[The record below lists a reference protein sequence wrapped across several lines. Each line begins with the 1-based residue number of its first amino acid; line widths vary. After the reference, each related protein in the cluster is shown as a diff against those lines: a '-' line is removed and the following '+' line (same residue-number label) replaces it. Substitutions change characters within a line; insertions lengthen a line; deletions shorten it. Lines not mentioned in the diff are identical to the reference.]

1 MYKIYINS
9 TPLFIVN
16 SKYVKKLFPD
26 TKDALIARYSG
37 KPKSLLNYIDS
48 LEKPNK
54 FSFVVL
60 HSVDSKACFRDF
72 KGVFKIIEAAGGL
85 VFKKNKGKKKKILL
99 IHRQGYYDLP
109 KGKIDKGE
117 QTKAAAVREVKE
129 ETGIKKIKL
138 GKKIMKTYH
147 TYRDRKNRRVLKKTH
162 WYKMKTSQ
170 KEFIPQ
176 LEEDIDLVF
185 WMNREAFLSVKRKVY
200 GNILD
205 VIRTEMTRTK

>member
-9 TPLFIVN
+9 TPLFITN
-16 SKYVKKLFPD
+16 SKYVKKLFPS

-60 HSVDSKACFRDF
+60 HSADPKACFREF
-72 KGVFKIIEAAGGL
+72 KAVYKIIEAAGGL
-85 VFKKNKGKKKKILL
+85 VFRKPKKNEVLF
-99 IHRQGYYDLP
+99 IHRQGFYDLP

-129 ETGIKKIKL
+129 ETGIKKLKL

-147 TYRDRKNRRVLKKTH
+147 TYRDRKNRRILKKTH
-162 WYKMKTSQ
+162 WYRMTT
-170 KEFIPQ
+170 KEKDFVPQ

-185 WMNREAFLSVKRKVY
+185 WMKPDEFLSVGRKVY

-205 VIRTEMTRTK
+205 VLNEGTGNK

>member
-9 TPLFIVN
+9 TPLFIAN
-16 SKYVKKLFPD
+16 SKYVKKLFPNS
-26 TKDALIARYSG
+26 KGALIARYSG

-54 FSFVVL
+54 FTFVVL
-60 HSVDSKACFRDF
+60 HCEDAKACFRDF
-72 KGVFKIIEAAGGL
+72 KAVYKIIEAAGGL
-85 VFKKNKGKKKKILL
+85 VFRKPKLKEILM

-129 ETGIKKIKL
+129 ETGIKDLKL

-147 TYRDRKNRRVLKKTH
+147 TYRDRKNRRILKKTH
-162 WYKMKTSQ
+162 WYRMKTNE
-170 KEFIPQ
+170 KDFVPQ

-185 WMNREAFLSVKRKVY
+185 WIEPKEFLSVERKVY

-205 VIRTEMTRTK
+205 VIRTELTKKR

>member
-9 TPLFIVN
+9 TPLFITN
-16 SKYVKKLFPD
+16 SKYVKKLFPS

-54 FSFVVL
+54 FSYVVL
-60 HSVDSKACFRDF
+60 HSADPKACFREF
-72 KGVFKIIEAAGGL
+72 KAVYKIIEAAGGL
-85 VFKKNKGKKKKILL
+85 VFRKPKKAEVLF
-99 IHRQGYYDLP
+99 IHRQGFYDLP

-129 ETGIKKIKL
+129 ETGIKKLKL

-162 WYKMKTSQ
+162 WYKMTT
-170 KEFIPQ
+170 KEKDFVPQ

-185 WMNREAFLSVKRKVY
+185 WMKPDEFLSVKRKVY

-205 VIRTEMTRTK
+205 VLNAGVGKK

>member
-9 TPLFIVN
+9 TPLFITN
-16 SKYVKKLFPD
+16 SKYVKKLFPS

-60 HSVDSKACFRDF
+60 HSSDPKACFREF
-72 KGVFKIIEAAGGL
+72 KAVYKIIEAAGGL
-85 VFKKNKGKKKKILL
+85 VFRKPKKKEVLF
-99 IHRQGYYDLP
+99 IHRQGFYDLP

-129 ETGIKKIKL
+129 ETGIKKLKL

-162 WYKMKTSQ
+162 WYKMTT
-170 KEFIPQ
+170 KEKNFVPQ

-185 WMNREAFLSVKRKVY
+185 WMKPDKFLSVGRKVY

-205 VIRTEMTRTK
+205 VLNEGVGKK